1 MPNTA
6 LITGASSGI
15 GREFAR
21 LHARKG
27 GDVIITARRNEE
39 LEALK
44 TELETEHQVA
54 VMAIPLDLGAES
66 GAQNL
71 YDAVKKAGIQVD
83 ILINNAGFGGHGKFV
98 ERDHE
103 ADQAMIDLNVD
114 ALVALC
120 YMFGKDMVAQGGGK
134 ILNVSSTAAHMPGPL
149 QATYFAT
156 KAFVSS
162 FSQAL
167 AEEMKDDRVT
177 VTALEPGYVDTGFAD
192 AADLGGTGLV
202 RQKGKTAVETA
213 TIGYDA
219 MRMGRL
225 TVINEGRL
233 QFMLNWILPLLPQ
246 KAKLS
251 MVRKMQEK

>member
-21 LHARKG
+21 LHASKG
-27 GDVIITARRNEE
+27 GDVIITARRAEE

-44 TELETEHQVA
+44 TELEAEHRVA
-54 VMAIPLDLGAES
+54 VTTIPLDLGAQG
-66 GAQNL
+66 GAQKL
-71 YDAVKKAGIQVD
+71 YDAVKTTGNQVD
-83 ILINNAGFGGHGKFV
+83 VLINNAGFGGHGKFI
-98 ERDHE
+98 ERELE

-120 YMFGKDMVAQGGGK
+120 HMFGKDMVAQGGGK

-162 FSQAL
+162 FSLAL
-167 AEEMKDDRVT
+167 AEELKNDRVT
-177 VTALEPGYVDTGFAD
+177 VTALEPGYVETGFAD
-192 AADLGGTGLV
+192 AADLAGTGLV
-202 RQKGKTAVETA
+202 AQKGKTAAETA
-213 TIGYDA
+213 RIGYDA
-219 MRMGRL
+219 MQTGKL

-233 QFMLNWILPLLPQ
+233 SFMLNWVLPFLPQ

>member
-98 ERDHE
+98 ERDLE
-103 ADQAMIDLNVD
+103 VD
-114 ALVALC
+114 
-120 YMFGKDMVAQGGGK
+120 
-134 ILNVSSTAAHMPGPL
+134 
-149 QATYFAT
+149 
-156 KAFVSS
+156 
-162 FSQAL
+162 
-167 AEEMKDDRVT
+167 
-177 VTALEPGYVDTGFAD
+177 
-192 AADLGGTGLV
+192 
-202 RQKGKTAVETA
+202 
-213 TIGYDA
+213 
-219 MRMGRL
+219 
-225 TVINEGRL
+225 
-233 QFMLNWILPLLPQ
+233 
-246 KAKLS
+246 
-251 MVRKMQEK
+251 